1 MLRGVSA
8 RLIFAAATLGLGAAP
23 ALAHHS
29 LALFNRTISRDVEGV
44 VKDYKFANPHVRLT
58 LAVANPDGSTT
69 DWEFESSSVSRM
81 IARGFNRVTARIGD
95 TVTVH
100 YNPMRSGKPGGFLAA
115 LTDSRGRKYGPVED
129 R

>member
-1 MLRGVSA
+1 MSPGASA
-8 RLIFAAATLGLGAAP
+8 RLIVAAAALGLSAVP

-44 VKDYKFANPHVRLT
+44 VKEYKFANPHVRLT
-58 LAVANPDGSTT
+58 IAVANPDGSTT

-95 TVTVH
+95 TVTVD

>member
-1 MLRGVSA
+1 MSPGART
-8 RLIFAAATLGLGAAP
+8 RLIVAAAALSLGAGP

-29 LALFNRTISRDVEGV
+29 LALFNRTIFRDVEGV
-44 VKDYKFANPHVRLT
+44 VKEYKFSNPHVRLT
-58 LAVANPDGSTT
+58 ITVANPDGSTA

-81 IARGFNRVTARIGD
+81 IARGFSRVTARIGD

-100 YNPMRSGKPGGFLAA
+100 YNPMRSGKTGGFLSA